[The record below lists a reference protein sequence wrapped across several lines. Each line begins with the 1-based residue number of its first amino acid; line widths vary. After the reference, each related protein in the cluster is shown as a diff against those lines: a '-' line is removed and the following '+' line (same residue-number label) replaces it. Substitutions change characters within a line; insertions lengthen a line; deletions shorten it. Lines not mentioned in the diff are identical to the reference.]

1 MIGLINGIKKS
12 QRQYNLSD
20 DVMDNPYTTIT
31 AEVRNFTFNANTIRI
46 RLKISFS
53 EDVAIGSS
61 NICQIR
67 IE

>member
-46 RLKISFS
+46 TPQNKFFGGRGYRHL
-53 EDVAIGSS
+53 
-61 NICQIR
+61 Q
-67 IE
+67 